1 MSTRFRV
8 VHRTVYEYGQPMA
21 DGFTTAHLRPRTTP
35 WQTVISADLVVDPAP
50 DELDHTIDAFGN
62 PVTRFAV
69 HHAHASLDVASTV
82 VVDVVLQPVP
92 AESPSWDSVVD
103 IAARARGELAV
114 EVGPYLAHTASTP
127 CDPGLAALVDLEF
140 TPGRSVV
147 DAVRGLCGRIFADF
161 LFDAGF
167 SDVTTPLDAVLH
179 ARRGVCQD
187 FAHVACAALRSI
199 GLPARY
205 VSGYIE
211 TAPPPGEQKL
221 VGVDAS
227 HAWCA
232 VWAGECGWID
242 FDPTNDQMPP
252 QRHVTVGWGR
262 DYDDVAP
269 VRGVVIGP
277 GGGQTLSV
285 SVDVVSENRQ

>member
-1 MSTRFRV
+1 MTTRFRV

-21 DGFTTAHLRPRTTP
+21 DGFTAAHLAPRATP
-35 WQTVISADLVVDPAP
+35 WQAVVAADIEVQPVP
-50 DELDHTIDAFGN
+50 DERDDTVDEFGN
-62 PVTRFAV
+62 AVTRFAV
-69 HHAHASLDVASTV
+69 HHAHSSLDIASTV
-82 VVDVVLQPVP
+82 VVDVEPQPVP
-92 AESPSWDSVVD
+92 VGSSPWEAVVQ
-103 IAARARGELAV
+103 AARDARGELAV
-114 EVGPYLAHTASTP
+114 DLGPYLAHTAATP
-127 CDPGLAALVDLEF
+127 ADAGLGVLVAPEF
-140 TPGRSVV
+140 TPGRPVV
-147 DAVRGLCGRIFADF
+147 DAVRGLCSRIFTEFA
-161 LFDAGF
+161 FDAGF
-167 SDVTTPLDAVLH
+167 SDVSTPLDAVLG

-187 FAHVACAALRSI
+187 FAHVGCASLRSI

-211 TAPPPGEQKL
+211 TVPPPGQPKL

-227 HAWCA
+227 HAWCS
-232 VWAGECGWID
+232 VWVGEHGWLD
-242 FDPTNDQMPP
+242 FDPTNDQLPP
-252 QRHVTVGWGR
+252 LRHVTVGWGR

>member
-1 MSTRFRV
+1 MTTRFRV

-21 DGFTTAHLRPRTTP
+21 DGFTAAHLVPREVP
-35 WQTVISADLVVDPAP
+35 WQRLVEASLDVVPPPDERDDTVDP
-50 DELDHTIDAFGN
+50 FGN
-62 PVTRFAV
+62 PMTRFAV
-69 HHAHASLDVASTV
+69 HHGHASLDITSNV
-82 VVDVVLQPVP
+82 VVDVDVQPLP
-92 AESPSWDSVVD
+92 AHS
-103 IAARARGELAV
+103 AAWEAVAAAATGARGDLAV
-114 EVGPYLAHTASTP
+114 ELGPFLAHTSATP
-127 CDPGLAALVDLEF
+127 RDAGLALLVAPEF
-140 TPGRSVV
+140 TPGRPVV
-147 DAVRGLCGRIFADF
+147 EAVRGLCHRIFSEFA
-161 LFDAGF
+161 FDAGF
-167 SDVTTPLDAVLH
+167 SDVSTPLDAVLL

-211 TAPPPGEQKL
+211 TEPAPGQPKL

-227 HAWCA
+227 HAWCS
-232 VWAGECGWID
+232 VWTGEHGWLD
-242 FDPTNDQMPP
+242 LDPTNDQMPP
-252 QRHVTVGWGR
+252 LRHVTVAWGR